1 MQFEILKK
9 DPKSG
14 ARLGQGIT
22 SHGAFRTPAFIPV
35 GTQATV
41 KAMTPEELR
50 EMGAEIVLSNT
61 YHLYLRPGHELIRR
75 MGGLHGF
82 MQWNYPL
89 LTDSGGFQVFSLT
102 SFVKVTG
109 EGAHFQS
116 HLDGSRH
123 FISPE
128 KAIEIQQ
135 ALGADIIMCLDE
147 CTAYPASHEEAARS
161 LELTLDWA
169 RRCKESHASQDQAL
183 FGIVQGGMHSDL
195 RRRAAETLAEIGFD
209 GYALGGLSVGESK
222 EAMFRI
228 VADTA
233 PVLPQD
239 RPRYLMGVGL
249 PGDILEAVRHGVD
262 MFDCVLPTRNARNGT
277 LFTRSGKIVIKN
289 AQYAEDPS
297 PIEPGCLCYACRH
310 YSRAYL
316 RHLYQAEEI
325 LALRLN
331 TIHNLHFYLQFM
343 KDMRKAIAED
353 RFEAFGQEFQARW
366 VSGAEPSSEGRESF
380 PAHPALR
387 NRIIFNSSA
396 NLCRSSRRNVKN
408 QQGGKFD
415 VQ

>member
-1 MQFEILKK
+1 
-9 DPKSG
+9 
-14 ARLGQGIT
+14 
-22 SHGAFRTPAFIPV
+22 
-35 GTQATV
+35 
-41 KAMTPEELR
+41 MTPEELR

-89 LTDSGGFQVFSLT
+89 LTDSGGFQVFSLN
-102 SFVKVTG
+102 SLVKVTG

-289 AQYAEDPS
+289 AKYAEDPS